1 MVFADRPELDRKDRR
16 DSLMVSQLSTRTLD
30 QINSSSLRR
39 LSQYWH
45 SKTAPGQPLPYRKDI
60 DAVDLRDLLPIISIS
75 DVEYEPLRFRYR
87 LVGTRV
93 VEYNHQE
100 FTGKY
105 LGEVGW
111 VGESLL
117 LSAYVEAVTRQR
129 PNYGVYAWELITGGK
144 GRCEFAIFPLVNDSG
159 HIHQVIAAE
168 DYEFPAREVDP
179 TRV

>member
-1 MVFADRPELDRKDRR
+1 
-16 DSLMVSQLSTRTLD
+16 MVSQLSTRKFEDITSAK
-30 QINSSSLRR
+30 IRR
-39 LSQYWH
+39 LREYWN
-45 SKTAPGQPLPYRKDI
+45 SKRRPGQALPFREDI
-60 DAVDLRDLLPIISIS
+60 EATELRDLLPLISIS

-111 VGESLL
+111 VDEHLL
-117 LSAYVEAVTRQR
+117 LGAYTKVIVDRQPHFGIYTWDLRTGSA
-129 PNYGVYAWELITGGK
+129 
-144 GRCEFAIFPLVNDSG
+144 GRCEFGMFPLTNDG
-159 HIHQVIAAE
+159 TAIHQIIAIE

-179 TRV
+179 ERI